1 MGDNA
6 AMLDT
11 VTGDGIE
18 LACETIGEGEPLVMI
33 MGIGAP
39 MVQWPDGFFEM
50 LAGHGL
56 RVTRFDN
63 RDVGRS
69 TWFDHL
75 GTPSMTRPTLQRF
88 AGRTPAAPYG
98 LEEMADDVSALLDG
112 LDIDRAHVVGSSMG
126 GMIAQ
131 TFAIRHPDRLRTLT
145 SIMST
150 TGSRRHSIGRPRT
163 LRKLLQPFPPDREGA
178 IDQTVRLL
186 QAIGSRSYPT
196 PEAET
201 RARVIRCFDQ
211 GIHSPGFVRH
221 WAAIMAAGSRKQA
234 LASIAAPTLV
244 IHGSEDPLVPVRG
257 GRATARAIPGARFML
272 LHGMGHDLP
281 RPLWPHITG
290 AIAEMAIGFGPRCP
304 LRFALRPRG
313 ESGIGMGSTG

>member
-1 MGDNA
+1 
-6 AMLDT
+6 MLGT
-11 VTGDGIE
+11 VRGDGID
-18 LACETIGEGEPLVMI
+18 LAHETIGEGPPVVLI

-39 MVQWPDGFFEM
+39 MVQWPDGFFRM
-50 LAGHGL
+50 LAEHGFE
-56 RVTRFDN
+56 VTRFDN

-75 GTPSMTRPTLQRF
+75 GTPTLTRPTLQRF
-88 AGRTPAAPYG
+88 TGRTADAPYA
-98 LEEMADDVSALLDG
+98 LDAMADDVVVLLDG
-112 LDIDRAHVVGSSMG
+112 LGLDRAHVVGTSMG

-131 TFAIRHPDRLRTLT
+131 TFAIRHPDRLRSLT

-150 TGSRRHSIGRPRT
+150 TGSRRHSLGSPAT
-163 LRKLLQPFPPDREGA
+163 LRKLLQPFPDDREGA

-186 QAIGSRSYPT
+186 HAIGSRTRPT
-196 PEAET
+196 PEDEL
-201 RARVIRCFDQ
+201 RERVIRCFDQ

-221 WAAIMAAGSRKQA
+221 WAAIMASGSRSEA
-234 LASIAAPTLV
+234 LGSITAPTLV
-244 IHGSEDPLVPVRG
+244 VHGDEDTLVPQRG

-290 AIAEMAIGFGPRCP
+290 AIADLA
-304 LRFALRPRG
+304 RG
-313 ESGIGMGSTG
+313 ADGR